1 MKTIAAIAS
10 SAAPAAA
17 PHSDAASVPVW
28 FRLPR
33 WRRAETVAAEPGA
46 APPDLEPTIWQ
57 FIVKHSWKS
66 QLTALTLT
74 LASFPFLYVSLDLPK
89 SIVNHAIR
97 ADAKFP
103 QAVFGIEFDRIHY
116 LMLLCGAFLVTVLI
130 NGGFKYCINT
140 YKGQLGERM
149 LRRFRYQLYLRL
161 LRFPLTHFQ
170 KTSAAQI
177 IPMVTAESES
187 LGGFIGDAL
196 ALPAFQGGTLL
207 TIIFFMFVQ
216 DPVLGAAAIALY
228 PLQGYIIP
236 KLQRKVNQLA
246 KQRVRTQRVVAD
258 RIQESAAGIIQ
269 IHSNNTVKL
278 HLTDFAALLGRIYDI
293 RFEIYKR
300 KFFVKFLNNFIGQLT
315 PFFFY
320 SIGGYLVI
328 RGNLSFGA
336 LVAVLAAYKDMAS
349 PWKELLDFYQQKE
362 ATRILYEQ
370 IIEQFQPAGLTDPQ
384 LMLDE
389 PDVIPRL
396 QGELVVSNLSLAED
410 ERTRVVDAVTF
421 SMRLDEHVAVIGQS
435 GSGKS
440 ELALLLAR
448 LMRPTGGRITIGGRD
463 LGEMPLAIV
472 GERIGYVGATPYL
485 FTGTLRDNLL
495 LALRHR
501 PIRPAA
507 YDEAEARRRARQVEE
522 ARRSG
527 NIDFDLHADWVD
539 YAAAGV
545 ANVEELSARIVEL
558 LTRLDFETDVYN
570 FGLRSRFDAGA
581 DPELTTRLLEA
592 RRALRERL
600 AADGITNLVETFDP
614 ERYNTNASVA
624 ENLLFGTPIGPVFD
638 FNALAGNHYVRAVL
652 DKVGLTEDLI
662 EAGRQVA
669 ATMTEMFAGLPPDHE
684 FFDQFSFIGAEELPE
699 LSAILSAA
707 DAGGVAG
714 LHPEQREMLLS
725 LPFRL
730 VAARHRL
737 DILDDTMQQRL
748 LEARHVFRR
757 DLPEEAKG
765 EIEFFDPER
774 YNAAAS
780 LLDNILFGKIAYGE
794 ADAPVRM
801 PALISELLDAMSL
814 RATVIDIG
822 LNYEVGTG
830 GSRLSLATRQ
840 RAAIACALLKRP
852 DLMILN
858 EATTALDGY
867 SQAKVDDGVRQD
879 MAGRGLIWVLHRDN
893 LARNFD
899 RVLVMAGG
907 KLQAQGTFAE
917 LTRQDSPVGHLF
929 GPE

>member
-1 MKTIAAIAS
+1 MAAIAP
-10 SAAPAAA
+10 ADEAPA
-17 PHSDAASVPVW
+17 SGW

-33 WRRAETVAAEPGA
+33 WRRSEAQPAEPGT

-57 FIVKHSWKS
+57 FIIKHSWRS
-66 QLTALTLT
+66 QLVALAIT
-74 LASFPFLYVSLDLPK
+74 LASFPFLYMSLDLPK
-89 SIVNHAIR
+89 TIINHAIR

-103 QAVFGIEFDRIHY
+103 QYIFGIDFDRVPY
-116 LMLLCGAFLVTVLI
+116 LMLLCGAFLATVLI

-140 YKGQLGERM
+140 YKGRLGERM
-149 LRRFRYQLYLRL
+149 LRRFRYQLYVRL
-161 LRFPLTHFQ
+161 LRFPLTHFH

-216 DPVLGAAAIALY
+216 DPVLGLAAIALY
-228 PLQGYIIP
+228 PFQGYIIP

-246 KQRVRTQRVVAD
+246 KQRVRTARIVAD
-258 RIQESAAGIIQ
+258 RIQESAAGIVE

-278 HLTDFAALLGRIYDI
+278 QLTDFAGLLGRIYDI
-293 RFEIYKR
+293 RYEIYKR

-362 ATRILYEQ
+362 DSRIKYEQ
-370 IIEQFQPAGLTDPQ
+370 IVEQFQPAGLTDLD
-384 LMLDE
+384 LMLRDPGE
-389 PDVIPRL
+389 IPRL
-396 QGELVVSNLSLAED
+396 QGELAVSNLSLAED
-410 ERTRVVDAVTF
+410 DRNRIIDAVTF
-421 SMRLDEHVAVIGQS
+421 SMRLDEHVAVIGPG
-435 GSGKS
+435 GSGKN

-448 LMRPTGGRITIGGRD
+448 LMRPTGGRITIAGRE
-463 LGEMPLAIV
+463 LGDMPLAIV
-472 GERIGYVGATPYL
+472 GHRIGYVGATPYL

-501 PIRPAA
+501 PVRPAE
-507 YDEAEARRRARQVEE
+507 YSEDEARRRARQEEE

-545 ANVEELSARIVEL
+545 GGAEELSARIVEL
-558 LTRLDFETDVYN
+558 LTRLDFETAVYN
-570 FGLRSRFDAGA
+570 FGLRSRIDAAA
-581 DPELTTRLLEA
+581 DPELTARLLEV
-592 RRALRERL
+592 RRALRDRL
-600 AADGITNLVETFDP
+600 AADGLTNLVETFDP

-638 FNALAGNHYVRAVL
+638 FEALAGNTHVRAVL
-652 DKVGLTEDLI
+652 DTVGLTEDLI

-669 ATMTEMFAGLPPDHE
+669 ATMTEMFTGLPPDHE
-684 FFDQFSFIGAEELPE
+684 FFDQFSFISSEELPE
-699 LSAILSAA
+699 LSAILAAA
-707 DAGGVAG
+707 DKAGVAG
-714 LHPEQREMLLS
+714 LHEEQRQKLLA

-730 VAARHRL
+730 IAARHRL
-737 DILDDTMQQRL
+737 DIIDEKMQERL
-748 LEARHVFRR
+748 LEARRVFRR

-774 YNAAAS
+774 YNASAS
-780 LLDNILFGKIAYGE
+780 LQDNILFGKIAYGE
-794 ADAPVRM
+794 ADAPVRV
-801 PALISELLDAMSL
+801 PTLISELLNAMSL
-814 RATVIDIG
+814 RATVVDIG
-822 LNYEVGTG
+822 LDYEVGTG
-830 GSRLSLATRQ
+830 GSRLSLAQRQ
-840 RAAIACALLKRP
+840 RAAIARALLKRP
-852 DLMILN
+852 DLLILN
-858 EATTALDGY
+858 EATTALDGHAE
-867 SQAKVDDGVRQD
+867 AKVGDGIRQD
-879 MAGRGLIWVLHRDN
+879 MAGRGLIWVLHRAS

-899 RVLVMAGG
+899 RLLVMSGG
-907 KLQAQGTFAE
+907 KLREQGTFAE
-917 LTRQDSPVGHLF
+917 LNRRDTLTGNLLAA
-929 GPE
+929 E

>member
-1 MKTIAAIAS
+1 MKTLAATAPTDT
-10 SAAPAAA
+10 APALG
-17 PHSDAASVPVW
+17 W

-33 WRRAETVAAEPGA
+33 WRRSEMVAAEPDP
-46 APPDLEPTIWQ
+46 APSDLEPTLWQ
-57 FIVKHSWKS
+57 FIIKHSWKP
-66 QLTALTLT
+66 QLIALVLT
-74 LASFPFLYVSLDLPK
+74 LASFPFLYISLDLPK
-89 SIVNHAIR
+89 TITNHAIR
-97 ADAKFP
+97 AEAKFP
-103 QAVFGIEFDRIHY
+103 QFVFGIEFERIPY
-116 LMLLCGAFLVTVLI
+116 LMLLCGAFLLTVLI
-130 NGGFKYCINT
+130 NGAFKYCINT

-170 KTSAAQI
+170 KPSAAQI

-207 TIIFFMFVQ
+207 TIICFMFVQ
-216 DPVLGAAAIALY
+216 DPVLGLAAVALY
-228 PLQGYIIP
+228 PFQGYIIP
-236 KLQRKVNQLA
+236 KLQRKVNQLN
-246 KQRVRTQRVVAD
+246 KQRVRTQRIVAD
-258 RIQESAAGIIQ
+258 RIQESAAGIVE
-269 IHSNNTVKL
+269 IHTNNTVKL
-278 HLTDFAALLGRIYDI
+278 QLTDFAALLGRIYDI
-293 RFEIYKR
+293 RFEVYQR

-315 PFFFY
+315 PYFFY

-362 ATRILYEQ
+362 DSRIKYEQ
-370 IIEQFQPAGLTDPQ
+370 IVEQFQPAGLSDPA

-389 PDVIPRL
+389 PGEVPHL
-396 QGELVVSNLSLAED
+396 QGELAVSNLSLAED
-410 ERTRVVDAVTF
+410 DRNRIIDAVTF
-421 SMRLDEHVAVIGQS
+421 TMRLDEHVAVIGPS
-435 GSGKS
+435 GSGKN

-448 LMRPTGGRITIGGRD
+448 LIRPTGGRITIAGHE
-463 LGEMPLAIV
+463 LGELPLAV
-472 GERIGYVGATPYL
+472 LGDRVAYAPATPYL

-501 PIRPAA
+501 PIRPAE
-507 YDEAEARRRARQVEE
+507 YDEAEARRRARQEE
-522 ARRSG
+522 ESRRSG

-545 ANVEELSARIVEL
+545 ANAEELSARIVEL

-581 DPELTTRLLEA
+581 DPELTARLLEA

-638 FNALAGNHYVRAVL
+638 FDALAGNHYVRAVL

-684 FFDQFSFIGAEELPE
+684 FFEQFSFIGAEELPE
-699 LSAILSAA
+699 LSAIVSAA
-707 DAGGVAG
+707 DSAGGVAG
-714 LHPEQREMLLS
+714 LHREQRERLLA

-737 DILDDTMQQRL
+737 DVLDDTMQERL

-757 DLPEEAKG
+757 DLPEEAQG

-774 YNAAAS
+774 YNASAS
-780 LLDNILFGKIAYGE
+780 LQDNILFGKIAYGE
-794 ADAPVRM
+794 ADATVQV
-801 PALISELLDAMSL
+801 PALISDVLEAMSL
-814 RATVIDIG
+814 RATIVDIG
-822 LNYEVGTG
+822 LDYEVGTG
-830 GSRLSLATRQ
+830 GSRLSLAQRQ
-840 RAAIACALLKRP
+840 LAALARALLKRP
-852 DLMILN
+852 DLLILN
-858 EATTALDGY
+858 EATAALDGHA
-867 SQAKVDDGVRQD
+867 QAKVGDGIRQD
-879 MAGRGLIWVLHRDN
+879 MAGRGLIWVLHRAS
-893 LARNFD
+893 LARDFD
-899 RVLVMAGG
+899 RVLVMNGG
-907 KLQAQGTFAE
+907 KLQEQGTFAE
-917 LTRQDSPVGHLF
+917 LNRQDTLTGHLLAA
-929 GPE
+929 E